1 MLNFFEGRR
10 TENPVF
16 PLQRK
21 SKIDNSVFCFFSRN
35 DNEEPTIPTPRR
47 KVERSSSTRLQNAAK
62 LLRTLSKSRLTKDS
76 NVGSSTAEESSSKN
90 NNHQENNTKAK
101 KRSHSFHGG
110 RNSEQKKLQRKESA
124 ARSVSTDWKR

>member
-1 MLNFFEGRR
+1 M
-10 TENPVF
+10 T
-16 PLQRK
+16 
-21 SKIDNSVFCFFSRN
+21 KIDNSVFCFFSRN
-35 DNEEPTIPTPRR
+35 DNEEATIQTTPRR

-76 NVGSSTAEESSSKN
+76 NVGSSTAEETSSKN

>member
-1 MLNFFEGRR
+1 MTIPF
-10 TENPVF
+10 
-16 PLQRK
+16 
-21 SKIDNSVFCFFSRN
+21 FCFFSRN
-35 DNEEPTIPTPRR
+35 DNEEPTIPSTPRR

-76 NVGSSTAEESSSKN
+76 NVAEESSSKN
-90 NNHQENNTKAK
+90 NNHENNTKAK

>member
-1 MLNFFEGRR
+1 MTIPF
-10 TENPVF
+10 
-16 PLQRK
+16 
-21 SKIDNSVFCFFSRN
+21 FCFFSRN

-76 NVGSSTAEESSSKN
+76 NVAEESSKN
-90 NNHQENNTKAK
+90 NNHENNTKAK

>member
-1 MLNFFEGRR
+1 MTIPFF
-10 TENPVF
+10 
-16 PLQRK
+16 
-21 SKIDNSVFCFFSRN
+21 FFSRN
-35 DNEEPTIPTPRR
+35 DNEEATIQTTPRR

-76 NVGSSTAEESSSKN
+76 SVEETTKSSPVSTG
-90 NNHQENNTKAK
+90 ENNTKAK

>member
-1 MLNFFEGRR
+1 MTIPF
-10 TENPVF
+10 
-16 PLQRK
+16 
-21 SKIDNSVFCFFSRN
+21 FCFFSRN
-35 DNEEPTIPTPRR
+35 DNEEPTIPSTPRR

-76 NVGSSTAEESSSKN
+76 NASPAEESSKN
-90 NNHQENNTKAK
+90 NNHENNTKAK